1 MLIVYRNIKALSY
14 PIFTS
19 GELDRSDEDLSEE
32 ETDEEDEDSDFILE
46 ELSEDEERETKPK
59 NHRLNGI
66 IRHNERR
73 KLSSLSKAAVLLN
86 KQLKKNNCKMHI
98 NSLSNGIIHDV
109 ILEDIEFINDA
120 AKLLDD
126 FEKINEEAYL
136 PAIKVLFDWMK
147 LNPEILKMSGKVC
160 CYFCILI

>member
-1 MLIVYRNIKALSY
+1 
-14 PIFTS
+14 
-19 GELDRSDEDLSEE
+19 
-32 ETDEEDEDSDFILE
+32 
-46 ELSEDEERETKPK
+46 
-59 NHRLNGI
+59 
-66 IRHNERR
+66 
-73 KLSSLSKAAVLLN
+73 
-86 KQLKKNNCKMHI
+86 MHI

-160 CYFCILI
+160 CYFCILIELQHMHLTRGFYVRYCENILEKELSIFVFFCNYGNGVNKCAA

>member
-1 MLIVYRNIKALSY
+1 
-14 PIFTS
+14 
-19 GELDRSDEDLSEE
+19 
-32 ETDEEDEDSDFILE
+32 
-46 ELSEDEERETKPK
+46 
-59 NHRLNGI
+59 
-66 IRHNERR
+66 
-73 KLSSLSKAAVLLN
+73 
-86 KQLKKNNCKMHI
+86 MHI

-147 LNPEILKMSGKVC
+147 LNTEILKMSGKVC